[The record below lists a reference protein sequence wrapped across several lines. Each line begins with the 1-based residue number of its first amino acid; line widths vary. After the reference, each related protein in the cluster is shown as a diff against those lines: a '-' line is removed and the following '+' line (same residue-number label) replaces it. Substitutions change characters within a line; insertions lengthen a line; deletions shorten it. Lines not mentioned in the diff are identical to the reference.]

1 VTETETEDPKENA
14 GFPLA
19 GALLGTCL
27 LGGPVGLFAG
37 VHIGGIAALSGM
49 AFGTKY
55 IDISYQ

>member
-1 VTETETEDPKENA
+1 VTETQTEDPKENA
-14 GFPLA
+14 AYLLT

-27 LGGPVGLFAG
+27 LGGPVSLLAG

-55 IDISYQ
+55 IY